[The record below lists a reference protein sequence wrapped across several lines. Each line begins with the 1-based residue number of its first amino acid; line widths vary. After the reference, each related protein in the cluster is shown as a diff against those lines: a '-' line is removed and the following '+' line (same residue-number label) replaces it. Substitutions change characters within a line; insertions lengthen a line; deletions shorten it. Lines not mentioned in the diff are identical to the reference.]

1 MTDQM
6 TDAALRQQVAQW
18 TRAALGNL
26 VEDEG
31 TLSQTVAAPG
41 VILYSTGRGA
51 DRRPGGTQMGKR
63 NGAMHI
69 LVVEDEQRLAFLLRR
84 VLLEERHTVD
94 LAHDGHAGL
103 DLALS
108 DTYDVVILD
117 VMLPKLDGIEIC
129 RQMRAERV
137 MSPVL
142 MLTARG
148 SIEDRVTGL
157 NVGADDYLTKPFA
170 MEELLARINAL
181 LRRRDR
187 RFDETLQLSVGDL
200 TLDLVRH
207 EARRDGRAIELT
219 AKEFALLEYLM
230 RHPGLVLTRTQ
241 IVDAVWRYDLE
252 ALSNVVDIYIH
263 YLRDKIDQGFSRPLI
278 KTVRGVGYKIE
289 A

>member
-1 MTDQM
+1 
-6 TDAALRQQVAQW
+6 
-18 TRAALGNL
+18 
-26 VEDEG
+26 
-31 TLSQTVAAPG
+31 
-41 VILYSTGRGA
+41 
-51 DRRPGGTQMGKR
+51 
-63 NGAMHI
+63 MHI

-94 LAHDGHAGL
+94 LAHDGHTGL

-117 VMLPKLDGIEIC
+117 VMLPGIDGLEVC

-148 SIEDRVTGL
+148 SVEDRVTGL

-181 LRRRDR
+181 LRRRDQH
-187 RFDETLQLSVGDL
+187 FDENPRLCVGDL
-200 TLDLVRH
+200 TLDLVGH
-207 EARRDGRAIELT
+207 EASRDGRVIELT

-230 RHPGLVLTRTQ
+230 RHPSRVLTRTQ
-241 IVDAVWRYDLE
+241 IVDAVWRYDME

>member
-1 MTDQM
+1 
-6 TDAALRQQVAQW
+6 
-18 TRAALGNL
+18 
-26 VEDEG
+26 
-31 TLSQTVAAPG
+31 
-41 VILYSTGRGA
+41 
-51 DRRPGGTQMGKR
+51 
-63 NGAMHI
+63 MHI

-94 LAHDGHAGL
+94 LAYDGQTGL

-117 VMLPKLDGIEIC
+117 VMLPGLDGLEVC
-129 RQMRAERV
+129 RQMRAEHI
-137 MSPVL
+137 MTPVL

-148 SIEDRVTGL
+148 AVEDRVVGL
-157 NVGADDYLTKPFA
+157 NVGADDYLVKPFA

-187 RFDETLQLSVGDL
+187 RFDEVPQLSAGDL

-207 EARRDGRAIELT
+207 EARRTGRIIELT

-230 RHPGLVLTRTQ
+230 RHPGQVLTRTQ
-241 IVDAVWRYDLE
+241 IIDAVWRYDLE

-263 YLRDKIDQGFSRPLI
+263 YLREKIDHGFSHALI

>member
-1 MTDQM
+1 
-6 TDAALRQQVAQW
+6 
-18 TRAALGNL
+18 
-26 VEDEG
+26 
-31 TLSQTVAAPG
+31 
-41 VILYSTGRGA
+41 
-51 DRRPGGTQMGKR
+51 
-63 NGAMHI
+63 MHI
-69 LVVEDEQRLAFLLRR
+69 LVVEDEQRLAYLLRR
-84 VLLEERHTVD
+84 VLLEERHAVD
-94 LAHDGHAGL
+94 LAHEGNSGL

-108 DTYDVVILD
+108 GTYDMVILD
-117 VMLPKLDGIEIC
+117 VMLPGMDGLEIC
-129 RQMRAERV
+129 RQMRSDSV

-148 SIEDRVTGL
+148 AVEDRVTGL

-187 RFDETLQLSVGDL
+187 LFDETHRLIVDDL

-207 EARRDGRAIELT
+207 EARRAGRVIDLT

-230 RHPGLVLTRTQ
+230 RHTGQALTRTQ

-263 YLRDKIDQGFSRPLI
+263 YLRDKIDQDFSYPLI

-289 A
+289 GEHSSRGVAR

>member
-1 MTDQM
+1 MEERCW
-6 TDAALRQQVAQW
+6 L
-18 TRAALGNL
+18 
-26 VEDEG
+26 
-31 TLSQTVAAPG
+31 
-41 VILYSTGRGA
+41 
-51 DRRPGGTQMGKR
+51 
-63 NGAMHI
+63 MHI
-69 LVVEDEQRLAFLLRR
+69 LVVEDEQRLAYLLRR

-94 LAHDGHAGL
+94 LAHDGNTGL

-117 VMLPKLDGIEIC
+117 IMLPEIDGVEVC
-129 RQMRAERV
+129 RQMRAERI

-148 SIEDRVTGL
+148 SVEDRVTGL

-181 LRRRDR
+181 LRRRDQ
-187 RFDETLQLSVGDL
+187 RFDG
-200 TLDLVRH
+200 
-207 EARRDGRAIELT
+207 RDGRVIELT

-230 RHPGLVLTRTQ
+230 RHPGRVLTRTQ
-241 IVDAVWRYDLE
+241 IVDAVWRYDME

-263 YLRDKIDQGFSRPLI
+263 YLRDKVDQGFSRPLI

>member
-1 MTDQM
+1 MHI
-6 TDAALRQQVAQW
+6 LI
-18 TRAALGNL
+18 
-26 VEDEG
+26 VEDE
-31 TLSQTVAAPG
+31 
-41 VILYSTGRGA
+41 
-51 DRRPGGTQMGKR
+51 RRLGY
-63 NGAMHI
+63 
-69 LVVEDEQRLAFLLRR
+69 LLRR

-94 LAHDGHAGL
+94 LAHEGHSGL

-108 DTYDVVILD
+108 GTYDVVILD
-117 VMLPKLDGIEIC
+117 VMLPNIDGIEIC
-129 RQMRAERV
+129 RQMRAEHV

-148 SIEDRVTGL
+148 AIEDRVMGL

-187 RFDETLQLSVGDL
+187 HFDETPQITVDDL
-200 TLDLVRH
+200 TLDFLRH
-207 EARRDGRAIELT
+207 EAQRAGHAIALT

-230 RHPGLVLTRTQ
+230 RHAGQVLTRTQ
-241 IVDAVWRYDLE
+241 IIDSVWRYDLE

-263 YLRDKIDQGFSRPLI
+263 YLREKIDKGFSHPLI

-289 A
+289 P